1 MNWRAWRRQ
10 WLTEPLYRMARD
22 AMPRLSPTE
31 QEAIEAGDVWWD
43 AQLFSGKPDWRQLL
57 DVPPVSLTP
66 QEQAFMDGP
75 VAQVC
80 RMLNDWQI
88 TWRDADLPADVWDF
102 FKEHGF
108 FGMII
113 PTEYG
118 GLGFSAYAHSEVVR
132 QISVRS
138 VTAAVTVM
146 VPNSLGPGELLMQFG
161 TQEQRDYWLPRLARG
176 QEIPCFG
183 LTSPEAGSDAASMT
197 DTGVVCWRQIDG
209 VDTLGILLNWRK
221 RYITLSP
228 VATVLGLAFK
238 LSDPDGLIGDDPEPG
253 ISVALVPTDL
263 PGVQTGRRHLPALQ
277 AFQNGP
283 TEGHDVFV
291 PLDALIGGVEQAGKG
306 WQMLMSALAAGR
318 GISLPSLS
326 AAACT
331 FTAHT
336 SGAYARVRTQFG
348 IPIGKFEGVQEKLG
362 RLAGNAYLV
371 EAARRYT
378 CAGLELGY
386 KPAVVSAIM
395 KLHATERMRQSVND
409 AMDIHAGKAVIDG
422 PGNYLGNLYRALP
435 VAITVEGANIL
446 TRNLI
451 IFGQGAIRAHPYL
464 MKEVV
469 ALADSDQQAGED
481 AFDAVI
487 WTHLAHSA
495 KNALRAAGMAWTG
508 GRFAAAPR
516 EAGLAAPY
524 YRSLSRYAAAFAL
537 ISEMT
542 LLTLG
547 GTLKRKEMLSAR
559 LGDILAELFLVSAVL
574 KRWHDEGRHESDL
587 PLLRFCALQGFAIIE
602 KRLNEVLLNFPSRG
616 LSWLLRGL
624 LLPPGLAVAP
634 PSDALTAAC
643 ATVLLEP
650 SDTRDRLVG
659 AVWEGHDSPSVELLE
674 RAYQLVIAAEPL
686 LDRIKHAGLKDWR
699 LAHAKGA
706 ITDEQAKLLEA
717 AEEAS
722 AQVIEVDDFAPG
734 EFARTR
740 A

>member
-1 MNWRAWRRQ
+1 
-10 WLTEPLYRMARD
+10 
-22 AMPRLSPTE
+22 
-31 QEAIEAGDVWWD
+31 
-43 AQLFSGKPDWRQLL
+43 
-57 DVPPVSLTP
+57 
-66 QEQAFMDGP
+66 
-75 VAQVC
+75 
-80 RMLNDWQI
+80 
-88 TWRDADLPADVWDF
+88 
-102 FKEHGF
+102 
-108 FGMII
+108 
-113 PTEYG
+113 
-118 GLGFSAYAHSEVVR
+118 
-132 QISVRS
+132 
-138 VTAAVTVM
+138 
-146 VPNSLGPGELLMQFG
+146 
-161 TQEQRDYWLPRLARG
+161 
-176 QEIPCFG
+176 
-183 LTSPEAGSDAASMT
+183 
-197 DTGVVCWRQIDG
+197 
-209 VDTLGILLNWRK
+209 
-221 RYITLSP
+221 
-228 VATVLGLAFK
+228 
-238 LSDPDGLIGDDPEPG
+238 
-253 ISVALVPTDL
+253 
-263 PGVQTGRRHLPALQ
+263 
-277 AFQNGP
+277 
-283 TEGHDVFV
+283 
-291 PLDALIGGVEQAGKG
+291 LIGGVEQAGKG

-516 EAGLAAPY
+516 EAGMAAPY

-574 KRWHDEGRHESDL
+574 KRWHDEGRNESDL

>member
-80 RMLNDWQI
+80 RMLNDWEI

-574 KRWHDEGRHESDL
+574 KRWHDEGRNESDL

>member
-80 RMLNDWQI
+80 RMLNDWEI